1 MEVDAGSCSPA
12 LDATDNADAE
22 SDGPTREELGDD
34 YWDPPCKV
42 CKKVDDEANVLHFRE
57 LCRALLPELCNSPR
71 YHLACIA
78 NIKPPLPR
86 SCRADSEWFCRPCI
100 KRGVPEAILDR
111 VGQRSAAH
119 YLVKWLG
126 FPSSEVSW
134 MSAIDLDTPWSR
146 KIIRHYL
153 EVTEPAK
160 ASDSQLFPACHP
172 LVDTLRAARAAAT
185 EADTVVDVSD
195 APPTAE
201 AQADGG
207 RLLACVRTLA
217 ARVPHT
223 HALAPLAREV
233 VRLARHM
240 DHPRCGELAP
250 WVAPLDPTAQA
261 ANAAVARAAPALSDA
276 IGKLEKS
283 LGVAPAGKHGSSGR
297 GHRRGGGGGANGHS
311 RNRAAVSP
319 LSSSSASSDSSSA
332 ASASSAQTA
341 ATASSS
347 SSSLRMVST
356 DELLAQ
362 LADLCDAKRADA
374 PAHTLAPTALAAA
387 RGLLLFEVA
396 LEWTAAPPAALTT
409 RRNALDAAA
418 TALRILRKTL
428 DELIGPPPPAA
439 ASATSLAERA
449 ETAEEKAYCSLLLYI
464 RENRDRLHQ
473 QAQSEQQAEAAAG
486 GASAGAEGAASASST
501 APTAAAAA
509 AAASAALAVTG
520 KIEQLAA
527 SEIAALPS
535 DDRAQLGQRA
545 LAMYRSALPGLPP
558 TLSGVARRGH
568 FAGGCSDA
576 HGGGSSGVRGHGGGG
591 VSRRRKPCSVCQGLD
606 KRDALVCAT
615 CNTRMHLM
623 CAWPPLESV
632 SDEVWHCDAC
642 RSTVPPLRKVPTPGE
657 ELEAEVQESEANGG
671 AVVWKRAVVLSARPK
686 ERFVLMIN
694 PDEEDDF
701 IEEYGMEDEGKEWRR
716 TAAVEA
722 LNSAR
727 QKAEK
732 VKEEVARARERGRR
746 PRPRDDA

>member
-1 MEVDAGSCSPA
+1 MG
-12 LDATDNADAE
+12 
-22 SDGPTREELGDD
+22 GP
-34 YWDPPCKV
+34 
-42 CKKVDDEANVLHFRE
+42 
-57 LCRALLPELCNSPR
+57 S
-71 YHLACIA
+71 
-78 NIKPPLPR
+78 
-86 SCRADSEWFCRPCI
+86 
-100 KRGVPEAILDR
+100 
-111 VGQRSAAH
+111 
-119 YLVKWLG
+119 
-126 FPSSEVSW
+126 
-134 MSAIDLDTPWSR
+134 
-146 KIIRHYL
+146 
-153 EVTEPAK
+153 
-160 ASDSQLFPACHP
+160 
-172 LVDTLRAARAAAT
+172 
-185 EADTVVDVSD
+185 
-195 APPTAE
+195 
-201 AQADGG
+201 
-207 RLLACVRTLA
+207 
-217 ARVPHT
+217 
-223 HALAPLAREV
+223 
-233 VRLARHM
+233 
-240 DHPRCGELAP
+240 
-250 WVAPLDPTAQA
+250 LDPTAQA

-297 GHRRGGGGGANGHS
+297 GHRRGGGGGGANGHS

-341 ATASSS
+341 ATASSLS

-396 LEWTAAPPAALTT
+396 LEWDSGAPAALTT

-486 GASAGAEGAASASST
+486 GRVRGRKVPPPPPPPPPPRPPRPPRLPPPWRSPERSSSS
-501 APTAAAAA
+501 PPPR
-509 AAASAALAVTG
+509 LRRFRRM
-520 KIEQLAA
+520 
-527 SEIAALPS
+527 IA
-535 DDRAQLGQRA
+535 RGQRA

-716 TAAVEA
+716 TKAAVEA

-727 QKAEK
+727 Q
-732 VKEEVARARERGRR
+732 RPRRSRRRWRGARERGRR